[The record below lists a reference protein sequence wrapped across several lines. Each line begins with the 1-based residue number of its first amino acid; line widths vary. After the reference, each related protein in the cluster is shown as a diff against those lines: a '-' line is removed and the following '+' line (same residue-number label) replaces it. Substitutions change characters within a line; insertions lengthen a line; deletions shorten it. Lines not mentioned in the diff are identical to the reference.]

1 MRISTTPDTIQ
12 EIRSIIEQNPDEG
25 KEVRI
30 YVAGMGCSGPSFGL
44 ALDTRSD
51 EDVVFEEDGQTFI
64 MEPDFFEQFGD
75 FRVEYTDQGYLVEPL
90 DASRLGDSACGSCS
104 GCN

>member
-1 MRISTTPDTIQ
+1 MRITTTPETIQ
-12 EIRSIIEQNPDEG
+12 EIKSIIAQNPDEG

-44 ALDTRSD
+44 ALDSRSD
-51 EDVVFEEDGQTFI
+51 QDLTFEEEGQSFI

-75 FRVEYTDQGYLVEPL
+75 FRVEYTAQGYLVEPVNKEL
-90 DASRLGDSACGSCS
+90 LGESACGSCS